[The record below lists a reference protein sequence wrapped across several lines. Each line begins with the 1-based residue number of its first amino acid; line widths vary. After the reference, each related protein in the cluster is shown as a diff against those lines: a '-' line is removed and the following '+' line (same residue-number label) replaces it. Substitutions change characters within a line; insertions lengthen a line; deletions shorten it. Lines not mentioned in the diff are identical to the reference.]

1 MRANIGAIHV
11 NVDYLRHAR
20 IDDGRL
26 SYASI
31 SRSRWCIGV
40 SARRQVR
47 LLLYDDLLRPR
58 CPDHVGHG
66 RSGVGF
72 ARAIDQLLLL
82 NHVIHV
88 VRMLLLLW
96 IVGLGVMLRLLLL
109 LLGRVVHELCIE
121 RGRRRGVVV
130 QVYVVHL
137 LVLHVIRLLGLGLLR
152 YMVDL
157 LLLLLW
163 LLNGIGLM
171 LLKMRIREVDVHRR
185 LLYDLGVHL
194 LLLLHNLRLAEL
206 FDRLLLL
213 LLLDLLSWIASY
225 KIIN

>member
-1 MRANIGAIHV
+1 
-11 NVDYLRHAR
+11 
-20 IDDGRL
+20 
-26 SYASI
+26 
-31 SRSRWCIGV
+31 
-40 SARRQVR
+40 
-47 LLLYDDLLRPR
+47 
-58 CPDHVGHG
+58 
-66 RSGVGF
+66 
-72 ARAIDQLLLL
+72 
-82 NHVIHV
+82 
-88 VRMLLLLW
+88 
-96 IVGLGVMLRLLLL
+96 
-109 LLGRVVHELCIE
+109 
-121 RGRRRGVVV
+121 
-130 QVYVVHL
+130 VHL

-185 LLYDLGVHL
+185 LLYDLGVYL